1 MLKDEG
7 GELEEGVVANA
18 LLADVERSNKDVFF
32 KTARMDDDLIKM
44 NALRTISIGLFYLYL
59 STS

>member
-7 GELEEGVVANA
+7 GEELEEGVVANA

-44 NALRTISIGLFYLYL
+44 NALMTISIYRFIL
-59 STS
+59 SVST